1 VRSECK
7 MMRSPA
13 AFKIRVGG
21 PEKEDSFIWDFLPR
35 ISPSAAKELSCARG
49 GGGGQGVCAF
59 RLVCASHLD
68 LLAFASSREEPP
80 GRDCTRGLGEGQ
92 VVGGGESREMLDDD
106 DDFDDAMLME
116 LDQLEAAHLA
126 ARAERGAAS
135 PRGGLQPQQQQVQQP
150 CGVRIE
156 PAEHPQHPQ
165 QQHLQPRL
173 EQQGPGQ
180 RQNHASKAPHARASG
195 DRGLAPPASEGSSRA

>member
-1 VRSECK
+1 
-7 MMRSPA
+7 M
-13 AFKIRVGG
+13 
-21 PEKEDSFIWDFLPR
+21 
-35 ISPSAAKELSCARG
+35 
-49 GGGGQGVCAF
+49 
-59 RLVCASHLD
+59 
-68 LLAFASSREEPP
+68 
-80 GRDCTRGLGEGQ
+80 
-92 VVGGGESREMLDDD
+92 GGGESREMLDDD

-150 CGVRIE
+150 CGVRLE
-156 PAEHPQHPQ
+156 PTKQ

-180 RQNHASKAPHARASG
+180 RQSHASKAPHAHASG